1 MEDHGRWRRKS
12 GDFLAKKGRATA
24 RVQNYPPRWNAPP
37 SSGGKYLVSGMLWF
51 LAEMAAPPFPPV
63 SRRMTAEGVNHENG
77 RNQRGIG
84 SS

>member
-63 SRRMTAEGVNHENG
+63 SRRMTAD
-77 RNQRGIG
+77 
-84 SS
+84 